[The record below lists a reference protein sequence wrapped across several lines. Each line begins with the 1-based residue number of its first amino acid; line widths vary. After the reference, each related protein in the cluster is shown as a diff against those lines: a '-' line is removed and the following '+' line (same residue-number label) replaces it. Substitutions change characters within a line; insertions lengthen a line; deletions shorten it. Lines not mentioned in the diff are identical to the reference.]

1 MTRDG
6 GTVGGRLLLGA
17 NVLFANVAAVLWA
30 VSFAFPSAVGESPES
45 GLLTV
50 PMRSRTAWAV
60 LGAALLLLVCNVA
73 FVLRRRPREPLRF
86 VQSEAPG
93 GAVRVSRDALE
104 IGLRAAGEALPEIT
118 RLRIAVE
125 SGGLKKVLVRG
136 QFQCPEGF
144 SNLEASKLLRHAL
157 GERFAEMVQLT
168 DGTGVEMQIE
178 FVGFAGKLRAKAPEE
193 PPESE
198 DEPSSFTGP
207 QYPIDEGSEE
217 RGES

>member
-1 MTRDG
+1 MIARRTGPFGSALR
-6 GTVGGRLLLGA
+6 
-17 NVLFANVAAVLWA
+17 AAGVRA
-30 VSFAFPSAVGESPES
+30 RGF
-45 GLLTV
+45 
-50 PMRSRTAWAV
+50 
-60 LGAALLLLVCNVA
+60 
-73 FVLRRRPREPLRF
+73 LRP
-86 VQSEAPG
+86 
-93 GAVRVSRDALE
+93 
-104 IGLRAAGEALPEIT
+104 GLRAAGEALPEIT